1 MVVRLNRLT
10 STWIREALDTEIE
23 MSSRIRL
30 ARNIKGVPF
39 THMLE
44 DDEDMEALGM
54 LVKKNLPDFD
64 LTLLESEDDLDRALL
79 AEKHLISPKFAR
91 SGTRVFINEDEDISI
106 MLGEEDHLRIQALG
120 TNISLEALYEKAGA
134 VDDALEAKIEYAF
147 DEQYGY
153 LTACPTNVGTGMR
166 ASVMLHL
173 PALTATNKI
182 QRFHNNLTRFG
193 FTLRGIYGE
202 GSEPLGS
209 VFQLSNQVTLG
220 FEEAVIINNLSEL
233 KNRLIEE
240 ERLARQHLMTL
251 DTMDAVSRSLGIL
264 RHAYKLSLKE
274 AAMHLSN
281 VKLGID
287 LSYIEVDDFNFQEW
301 FQLIQPAFIKERLNN
316 EGSHEYTKIAAE
328 STRAALTRE
337 LLGGK

>member
-1 MVVRLNRLT
+1 MNKHT
-10 STWIREALDTEIE
+10 STWVKNAADEDIE

-39 THMLE
+39 THLLE
-44 DDEDMEALGM
+44 DDEDFNALEG
-54 LVKKNLPDFD
+54 LVAKVLPEYE
-64 LTLLESEDDLDRALL
+64 LTALTELSVLERALL
-79 AEKHLISPKFAR
+79 VEKHLVSPYFAQHGR
-91 SGTRVFINEDEDISI
+91 RVFMNDDEDISI
-106 MLGEEDHLRIQALG
+106 MLGEEDHIRIQTLGSGVALEDLYDKA
-120 TNISLEALYEKAGA
+120 SAL
-134 VDDALEAKIEYAF
+134 DDKLEAKIEYAF

-153 LTACPTNVGTGMR
+153 LTACPTNIGTGLR

-173 PALTATNKI
+173 PALTATQKI

-209 VFQLSNQVTLG
+209 VYQLSNQVTLG
-220 FEEAVIINNLSEL
+220 FEETVIINNLSEL
-233 KNRLIEE
+233 KTRLIEE
-240 ERLARQHLMTL
+240 ERTARQRLMSL
-251 DTMDAVSRSLGIL
+251 DTIDAVNRSLGIL
-264 RHAYKLSLKE
+264 QHAYKLSLKE

-287 LSYIEVDDFNFQEW
+287 LSYIELDDFNFQER
-301 FQLIQPAFIKERLNN
+301 FQLIQPAFVKDRVNIEANHDASELA
-316 EGSHEYTKIAAE
+316 TE
-328 STRAALTRE
+328 SARAALMRE

>member
-1 MVVRLNRLT
+1 MNRQT
-10 STWIREALDTEIE
+10 SMWIQNAADTEIE

-44 DDEDMEALGM
+44 DDEDLEALSGLVSKM
-54 LVKKNLPDFD
+54 LPGYNLASM
-64 LTLLESEDDLDRALL
+64 EEHSVLDRALL
-79 AEKHLISPKFAR
+79 VEKHLISPNFAKR
-91 SGTRVFINEDEDISI
+91 GTRVFINDDEDASI
-106 MLGEEDHLRIQALG
+106 MIGEEDHLRIQALG
-120 TNISLEALYEKAGA
+120 TNTPLETLYEKASA
-134 VDDALEAKIEYAF
+134 IDDTLEARIEYAF

-209 VFQLSNQVTLG
+209 VYQLSNQVTLG
-220 FEEAVIINNLSEL
+220 FEEAVIINNLNEL

-240 ERLARQHLMTL
+240 ERMAREQLKTIDTL
-251 DTMDAVSRSLGIL
+251 DAVSRSLGVL

-274 AAMHLSN
+274 ASMHLSN

-287 LSYIEVDDFNFQEW
+287 LSYIEVENFNFQEW
-301 FQLIQPAFIKERLNN
+301 FQLIQPAFVKDRLNRK
-316 EGSHEYTKIAAE
+316 EEYISPGIAAE
-328 STRAALTRE
+328 STRAALMRE

>member
-1 MVVRLNRLT
+1 MNRHT
-10 STWIREALDTEIE
+10 SMWIQNAVNTEIE

-44 DDEDMEALGM
+44 DDEDLEALGG
-54 LVKKNLPDFD
+54 LVAKVLPDFG
-64 LTLLESEDDLDRALL
+64 LTALQKLPVLDRALL
-79 AEKHLISPKFAR
+79 VEKHLISPNFAKHG
-91 SGTRVFINEDEDISI
+91 SRVFINDDEDVSI
-106 MLGEEDHLRIQALG
+106 MIGEEDHLRIQALG
-120 TNISLEALYEKAGA
+120 TNIGLEALYEKANA
-134 VDDALEAKIEYAF
+134 IDDTLEKKIEYAF
-147 DEQYGY
+147 DEQYGF
-153 LTACPTNVGTGMR
+153 LTACPTNIGTGMR

-202 GSEPLGS
+202 GSEPLGA
-209 VFQLSNQVTLG
+209 VYQLSNQVTLG
-220 FEEAVIINNLSEL
+220 FEESVIINNLTEL

-240 ERLARQHLMTL
+240 ERTARQHLLTL
-251 DTMDAVSRSLGIL
+251 DTKDAVNRSLGIL
-264 RHAYKLSLKE
+264 QHAYKLSLKE
-274 AAMHLSN
+274 ASMHLSN

-287 LSYIEVDDFNFQEW
+287 LSYIELNHFNFQEW
-301 FQLIQPAFIKERLNN
+301 FQLIQPAFVKERINIEEDYDSPGL
-316 EGSHEYTKIAAE
+316 AAE
-328 STRAALTRE
+328 STRASLMRE

>member
-1 MVVRLNRLT
+1 MNRQT
-10 STWIREALDTEIE
+10 SMWIHNAVNTEIE

-44 DDEDMEALGM
+44 DDEDLEALEG
-54 LVKKNLPDFD
+54 LVSKILPDYS
-64 LTLLESEDDLDRALL
+64 LTTLKALAVLDRALL
-79 AEKHLISPKFAR
+79 VEKHLISPNFAKY
-91 SGTRVFINEDEDISI
+91 GNGVFINDDEDVSI

-120 TNISLEALYEKAGA
+120 TNISLQALYEKANA
-134 VDDALEAKIEYAF
+134 IDDTLEKKIEYAF

-153 LTACPTNVGTGMR
+153 LTACPTNIGTGMR

-209 VFQLSNQVTLG
+209 VYQLSNQVTLG
-220 FEEAVIINNLSEL
+220 FEEVVIINNLSEL

-240 ERLARQHLMTL
+240 ERMAREHLMTI
-251 DTMDAVSRSLGIL
+251 DTQDAVNRSLGIL
-264 RHAYKLSLKE
+264 GHAYKLSLKE
-274 AAMHLSN
+274 ASMHLSN

-287 LSYIEVDDFNFQEW
+287 LSYIEYDDFNFQEW
-301 FQLIQPAFIKERLNN
+301 FQLIQPAFIKDRINKEENYDSP
-316 EGSHEYTKIAAE
+316 GDAAE
-328 STRAALTRE
+328 ITRASLMRE

>member
-1 MVVRLNRLT
+1 MNRET
-10 STWIREALDTEIE
+10 SIWIQNAVNTEIE

-44 DDEDMEALGM
+44 DDEDLDALSG
-54 LVKKNLPDFD
+54 LVSKILPEYALTSMKKL
-64 LTLLESEDDLDRALL
+64 SVLDRALL
-79 AEKHLISPKFAR
+79 VEKHLISPNFAR
-91 SGTRVFINEDEDISI
+91 NGTRVFINDDEDTSI

-120 TNISLEALYEKAGA
+120 VNVPLETLYEKASA
-134 VDDALEAKIEYAF
+134 IDDTLEETIEYAF

-153 LTACPTNVGTGMR
+153 LTACPTNIGTGMR

-209 VFQLSNQVTLG
+209 VYQLSNQVTLG
-220 FEEAVIINNLSEL
+220 FEEAVIINNLNEL

-240 ERLARQHLMTL
+240 ERMAREQLKTIDTL
-251 DTMDAVSRSLGIL
+251 DAVSRSLGVL
-264 RHAYKLSLKE
+264 QHAYKLSLKE
-274 AAMHLSN
+274 ASMHLSN

-287 LSYIEVDDFNFQEW
+287 LAYLEVEKFNFQEW
-301 FQLIQPAFIKERLNN
+301 FQLIQPAFVKERLNR
-316 EGSHEYTKIAAE
+316 EEYDSPGIAAE
-328 STRAALTRE
+328 RTRAALMRE